1 MSTEHFQTTLAE
13 LSKSASDGLIPTSHC
28 LSIIFDEIK
37 DALKKLESDR
47 AEALAIGQE
56 LADIASHC
64 IGWHIDVAGNF
75 KSDHTLGLSRK
86 ITDALQRWSKLKEA
100 VK

>member
-1 MSTEHFQTTLAE
+1 MSAEHSEELYREAIRE
-13 LSKSASDGLIPTSHC
+13 SYLSKIKYDHHEYRALELKLKQS
-28 LSIIFDEIK
+28 FRERDE
-37 DALKKLESDR
+37 AMS
-47 AEALAIGQE
+47 IGQE

-64 IGWHIDVAGNF
+64 LGWHIDVAGNF

-86 ITDALQRWSKLKEA
+86 ITDTLQRWSKLKEV